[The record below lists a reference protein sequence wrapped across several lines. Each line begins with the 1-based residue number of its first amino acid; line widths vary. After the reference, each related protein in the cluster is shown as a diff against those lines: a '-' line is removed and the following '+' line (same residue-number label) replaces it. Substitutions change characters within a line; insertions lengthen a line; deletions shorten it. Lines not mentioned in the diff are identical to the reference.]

1 MFKSNKLNMIL
12 ALVVAIVL
20 WAYVLVDVN
29 QSSTETVRAVPITII
44 NEQALTEQNL
54 VILSVDYTK
63 VNINYSC
70 QRQFLNKVKAD
81 DFTVTADAEGLKV
94 GENKVKLYVSG
105 PDDVNIENMS
115 VQNVTIKVDEKISL
129 EKPVNPIVE
138 GQTDDDSE
146 PSILQISDETLV
158 VEGARSIVEQ
168 VASVQAVLAADKV
181 GNEMKSLTVPLR
193 AVDADGEEVE
203 GVTLNKSNVSITAI
217 MLQKKTVPLDVHLSG
232 VEHSS
237 FERSV
242 KLPKT
247 ITVKGSE
254 EALADI
260 ERIQCSVLNLSEI
273 YEDSK
278 IKLEPILPMGVI
290 AASESQTLYAKV
302 TVKGIETQ
310 VFTFSENDIELHGVS
325 ENELAAVSDV
335 NISVTVRAKTDEM
348 NAIKA
353 EDFSL
358 TANVENLGAGEH
370 NVKLRCVLDKAHTD
384 MEYTPE
390 EIHISITETEQT
402 NGEQLS

>member
-29 QSSTETVRAVPITII
+29 QSSTESVRGVPITIV
-44 NEQALTEQNL
+44 NEQSLAEQNL

-81 DFTVTADAEGLKV
+81 DFTVTADVEGLKV
-94 GENKVKLYVSG
+94 GENKVKLTVSG
-105 PDDVNIENMS
+105 PDDVNIENIS
-115 VQNVTIKVDEKISL
+115 VQKITVVLDEKISI
-129 EKPVNPIVE
+129 EKPVNPIIE
-138 GQTDDDSE
+138 GQTSDESE
-146 PSILQISDETLV
+146 PSILQISDETLA

-168 VASVQAVLAADKV
+168 VASIQAVLDADKV
-181 GNEMKSLTVPLR
+181 GSEMKSLTVPLR
-193 AVDADGEEVE
+193 AVDADGDEVE
-203 GVTLNKSNVSITAI
+203 GVTLSKSNVSITAI
-217 MLQKKTVPLDVHLSG
+217 MLQKKTVPLDVPLSG
-232 VEHSS
+232 AEHSS

-260 ERIQCSVLNLSEI
+260 ERIQCSVLNLSEV

-278 IKLEPILPMGVI
+278 IKLEPILPTGVI
-290 AASESQTLYAKV
+290 PASESQNLYAKV
-302 TVKGIETQ
+302 SVKGIETQ

-325 ENELAAVSDV
+325 ENEIATLSDV
-335 NISVTVRAKTDEM
+335 KISVTVRAKSEEM
-348 NAIKA
+348 SEITAD
-353 EDFSL
+353 DFSL
-358 TANVENLGAGEH
+358 TANVENLEAGEH
-370 NVKLRCVLDKAHTD
+370 TLTLSCVLDKAHTD
-384 MEYTPE
+384 MEYTPD
-390 EIHISITETEQT
+390 EIHITITETEQT
-402 NGEQLS
+402 DGEPLS